1 MNGSS
6 CEHEIGEVV
15 PPPSPR
21 RPPHSP
27 RARPGP
33 PPSSPLARPALAGCL
48 GALAECPLLR
58 CGVRTRRQPQHVARA
73 TRVHGAES
81 FARAARQRA
90 YARHVLSP
98 SCTADNMPR
107 SFTARR
113 TSMNACEANVV
124 EALLQGLQAGAFYF
138 DPNDRHLALPWP
150 LAQCRRA
157 RLRAAL
163 DDLDAALRG
172 AVDQRSL
179 TVRALQRAAANG
191 QPLAMDAFCDH
202 LDALS
207 AACCTA
213 SLSRHMRHEG
223 FSTHAVLPRA
233 LAPTRRADR
242 ACAQRIKCVCRG
254 ARARARR
261 PCCCA
266 SRRRA

>member
-1 MNGSS
+1 
-6 CEHEIGEVV
+6 
-15 PPPSPR
+15 
-21 RPPHSP
+21 
-27 RARPGP
+27 
-33 PPSSPLARPALAGCL
+33 
-48 GALAECPLLR
+48 
-58 CGVRTRRQPQHVARA
+58 
-73 TRVHGAES
+73 
-81 FARAARQRA
+81 
-90 YARHVLSP
+90 
-98 SCTADNMPR
+98 
-107 SFTARR
+107 
-113 TSMNACEANVV
+113 MNACEANVV
-124 EALLQGLQAGAFYF
+124 EALLKGLQAGALYF

-223 FSTHAVLPRA
+223 FSTHAVLACSHVHWLRPDA
-233 LAPTRRADR
+233 LIVRVPKGSS
-242 ACAQRIKCVCRG
+242 ACAAG
-254 ARARARR
+254 RARAARAAAPRGDGHDYGSSIIR
-261 PCCCA
+261 PYSSGSSMNPGCER
-266 SRRRA
+266 SPLDPGWYGVLNRSDHKSPQTGLG